1 MAKTHRFAVTLNM
14 GGRQYAPGSEVP
26 IGGKNGLPE
35 DQVEAIEAVHGK
47 WDKSPAGARALRK
60 EAVAARERELAAA
73 RNEIAGLEEKL
84 KAANGAIA
92 ARDKRIAE
100 LEAEIN
106 QLTDPANQGQNP
118 NS

>member
-47 WDKSPAGARALRK
+47 WDKSPAGAVRCARRPWLRASENWPKPATRLPVWRK
-60 EAVAARERELAAA
+60 
-73 RNEIAGLEEKL
+73 
-84 KAANGAIA
+84 
-92 ARDKRIAE
+92 
-100 LEAEIN
+100 
-106 QLTDPANQGQNP
+106 
-118 NS
+118 S